1 MKTKLTLS
9 IEKGVIEEA
18 RALLKEEGQNL
29 SKTFEEYLKA
39 LISRKKKEK
48 NYSKGEDDLLPEVRE
63 IAGIFYT
70 PGQDERDYKVILQE
84 ELIKERE
91 RKSK

>member
-9 IEKGVIEEA
+9 IEKSVIEEA

-29 SKTFEEYLKA
+29 SRTFENYLKT
-39 LISRKKKEK
+39 LISQKKKEK
-48 NYSKGEDDLLPEVRE
+48 KYPVEEDDLLPEVRE
-63 IAGIFYT
+63 LAGIFYT
-70 PGQDERDYKVILQE
+70 PGQDERDYKIILQE

-91 RKSK
+91 RKCR

>member
-9 IEKGVIEEA
+9 IEKQVIEEA

-29 SKTFEEYLKA
+29 SKTFEDYLKT
-39 LISRKKKEK
+39 LIARKRREKKYPE
-48 NYSKGEDDLLPEVRE
+48 GEDELLPEVRE
-63 IAGIFYT
+63 LAGMFYT
-70 PGQDERDYKVILQE
+70 PGQDERDYKQILEE

-91 RKSK
+91 RKCK